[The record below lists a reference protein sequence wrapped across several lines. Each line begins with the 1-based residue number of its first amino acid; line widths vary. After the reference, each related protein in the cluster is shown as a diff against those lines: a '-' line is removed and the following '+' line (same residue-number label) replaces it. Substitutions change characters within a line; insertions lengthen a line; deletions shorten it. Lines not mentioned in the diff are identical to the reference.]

1 MRQLSDFKGADLV
14 RNVLALIDRE
24 KPIHVSL
31 VGGDPL
37 VRYKELEV
45 LLPELDTRKIHTQVV
60 TSAFREIP
68 KEWSRFSRL
77 NVVASDGF
85 GTAQMRIGQH
95 RIAAGISGGVS
106 AVLEHST

>member
-45 LLPELDTRKIHTQVV
+45 LLPELDTR
-60 TSAFREIP
+60 
-68 KEWSRFSRL
+68 
-77 NVVASDGF
+77 
-85 GTAQMRIGQH
+85 
-95 RIAAGISGGVS
+95 
-106 AVLEHST
+106 